1 MARVFLAESDVRTS
15 DVAGV
20 SVTVRGDDAHHLTVV
35 LRLRP
40 GDHFEAV
47 TPDCKAHEVVIS
59 SATKREVR
67 GEIVASHDVEREAGL
82 SLTLYQAI
90 PRGKRFPFILQKC
103 TELGV
108 ARFAPMITSR
118 TVVEVEEGDA
128 AARVERW
135 ARITREACRQCGRVN
150 PPQVLPPLAW
160 KEALAHWRQSGTPGL
175 LFHERLA
182 EACVPGQASGLRE
195 ALGHLAG
202 AEALAIF
209 IGPEGGFADD
219 EAREGEAEGLIAT
232 PLGARILRAETA
244 AIVAAA
250 LCLYEAGDL

>member
-1 MARVFLAESDVRTS
+1 LARVFLSEADVT
-15 DVAGV
+15 GT
-20 SVTVRGDDAHHLTVV
+20 SVTVRGDDAHHLTAV
-35 LRLRP
+35 LRLGP
-40 GDHFEAV
+40 GDRFEAI
-47 TPDCKAHEVVIS
+47 TPDCKAHETVIS
-59 SATKREVR
+59 AASRREVR
-67 GEIVASHDVEREAGL
+67 GEIVASREVEREAGL

-108 ARFAPMITSR
+108 ARFVPMTTSR

-128 AARVERW
+128 ESHVERW
-135 ARITREACRQCGRVN
+135 TRITREACRQCGRVS
-150 PPQVLPPLAW
+150 PPQVLAPLVW
-160 KEALAHWRQSGTPGL
+160 KDALAHWQASGTPGL

-182 EACVPGQASGLRE
+182 ERCMRGGAPALRE
-195 ALGHLAG
+195 VLSQFAG
-202 AEALAIF
+202 ADALAIF
-209 IGPEGGFADD
+209 IGPEGGFSAD
-219 EAREGEAEGLIAT
+219 EADEGMAAGLVAT